1 MKKKILILLQLERR
15 IVNYSNQIH
24 KIKHTLGE
32 IKNNIEKIQLVNKY
46 LNNNIYNK
54 ILVKY
59 KRKAKNNSKK
69 SFQ

>member
-1 MKKKILILLQLERR
+1 MK
-15 IVNYSNQIH
+15 NYSNQIH

-32 IKNNIEKIQLVNKY
+32 IKSNIEKIQLVNKY

-59 KRKAKNNSKK
+59 KRKARNNSKK

>member
-1 MKKKILILLQLERR
+1 MK
-15 IVNYSNQIH
+15 NYSNKIH
-24 KIKHTLGE
+24 KIKHKLGE

>member
-1 MKKKILILLQLERR
+1 MK
-15 IVNYSNQIH
+15 NYSNQIH

>member
-1 MKKKILILLQLERR
+1 MK
-15 IVNYSNQIH
+15 NYSNQIH
-24 KIKHTLGE
+24 KIKYTLGE
-32 IKNNIEKIQLVNKY
+32 IKSNIEKIQLVNKY

-59 KRKAKNNSKK
+59 KRKARNNSKK

>member
-1 MKKKILILLQLERR
+1 MK
-15 IVNYSNQIH
+15 NYSNQIH

-59 KRKAKNNSKK
+59 KRKARNNSKK
-69 SFQ
+69 SF

>member
-1 MKKKILILLQLERR
+1 MK
-15 IVNYSNQIH
+15 NYPNQIH

-59 KRKAKNNSKK
+59 ERKARNNSKK

>member
-1 MKKKILILLQLERR
+1 MGGC
-15 IVNYSNQIH
+15 SNQIH

-59 KRKAKNNSKK
+59 KRKARNNSKK

>member
-1 MKKKILILLQLERR
+1 MK
-15 IVNYSNQIH
+15 NYSNQIH

-59 KRKAKNNSKK
+59 KRKARNNSKK

>member
-1 MKKKILILLQLERR
+1 MK
-15 IVNYSNQIH
+15 NYSNQIH

-46 LNNNIYNK
+46 LNNNIYINK

-59 KRKAKNNSKK
+59 ERKARNNSKK

>member
-1 MKKKILILLQLERR
+1 MK
-15 IVNYSNQIH
+15 NYSNQIH

-59 KRKAKNNSKK
+59 ERKARNNSKK

>member
-1 MKKKILILLQLERR
+1 MK
-15 IVNYSNQIH
+15 NYSNQIH

-59 KRKAKNNSKK
+59 KRKAKNNFKK

>member
-1 MKKKILILLQLERR
+1 MK
-15 IVNYSNQIH
+15 NYSNQID

>member
-1 MKKKILILLQLERR
+1 MK
-15 IVNYSNQIH
+15 NYSNQIH
-24 KIKHTLGE
+24 KIKHTLCE

-59 KRKAKNNSKK
+59 ERKARNNSKK

>member
-1 MKKKILILLQLERR
+1 MK
-15 IVNYSNQIH
+15 NYSNQIH

-59 KRKAKNNSKK
+59 ERKAKNNSKK